1 MPKVDLDRDID
12 VCFAQARQLSAGAI
26 DVPDEAPGQRRVAVI
41 TPGRLIMSI
50 PCPPP
55 DAVSEEMLAGI
66 RRIVP
71 QEPKRAIAVV
81 AYNELA
87 LQDARTAE
95 EMNSRI
101 PFLGYLM
108 GMAFDGHTV
117 VVFEGHPSALKTGC
131 QNSDILIVDEAMADL
146 LQEDWVPVAAGVMKD
161 PRILVFGP
169 DGSIAELDPTR
180 RPPAKAE
187 GASRSKK
194 PWWPFGRGT

>member
-1 MPKVDLDRDID
+1 
-12 VCFAQARQLSAGAI
+12 
-26 DVPDEAPGQRRVAVI
+26 
-41 TPGRLIMSI
+41 MSI

-55 DAVSEEMLAGI
+55 DAVSEEMLAGD

-71 QEPKRAIAVV
+71 QEPKGAIAVV

-161 PRILVFGP
+161 PRTWSSAPTVRSQNWTQRAGHQPRRRAHVTIQETLV
-169 DGSIAELDPTR
+169 AV
-180 RPPAKAE
+180 
-187 GASRSKK
+187 
-194 PWWPFGRGT
+194 GRGT